1 MRDGSGV
8 LEAVPK
14 VLGEGAV
21 VRDEKGR
28 KAGQALIE
36 WDNPGCDDHR
46 CGNGRSRAGSL
57 PGE

>member
-46 CGNGRSRAGSL
+46 CGNGHSRAGSL
-57 PGE
+57 P